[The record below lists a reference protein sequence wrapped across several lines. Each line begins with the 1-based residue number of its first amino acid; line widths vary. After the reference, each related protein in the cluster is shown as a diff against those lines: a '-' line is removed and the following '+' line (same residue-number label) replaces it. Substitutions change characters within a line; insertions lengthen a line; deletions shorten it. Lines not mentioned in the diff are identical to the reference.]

1 MEEVLP
7 LSRGRLRPEQHWDS
21 PVGSKSPSP
30 YCLLPPL
37 PTPTIFPAPGSR
49 GEDGTG
55 RAMVTHPGLSQDKP
69 GNHRGV
75 WSSGICWETR
85 VPPTPRGRAQDSAGH
100 LEADLPRTIHT
111 SYRVGTNGFAERG
124 MQPPQ
129 GLLPPLNCH
138 DYNQTMT
145 FNVGSG
151 PCTGRAET
159 AEIASR
165 RPAWVRKAQCRV
177 LGRVL
182 EQKNI
187 SGKRNKTPN
196 ESKLSEE
203 RCRSDFLGF
212 AKRTRVT

>member
-1 MEEVLP
+1 M
-7 LSRGRLRPEQHWDS
+7 GRAEPWSPTLDS
-21 PVGSKSPSP
+21 VRTNQETTGECGAQGS
-30 YCLLPPL
+30 
-37 PTPTIFPAPGSR
+37 AGRPGSR
-49 GEDGTG
+49 PLLGAELRILPGTW
-55 RAMVTHPGLSQDKP
+55 RL
-69 GNHRGV
+69 N
-75 WSSGICWETR
+75 
-85 VPPTPRGRAQDSAGH
+85 
-100 LEADLPRTIHT
+100 LPRTIHT

-203 RCRSDFLGF
+203 HCRSDFLGF